1 MSELTTTTN
10 NNAPLDTPLGG
21 KKLFVRKPPNS
32 VFLKKLGL
40 KPFALFKKEK
50 ELMSKPYQLKKT
62 SDIV

>member
-1 MSELTTTTN
+1 MSELTTVAS
-10 NNAPLDTPLGG
+10 NNAPMDTPLGN

-32 VFLKKLGL
+32 NLLKKLGL